1 MLDFATLLSTH
12 IHNKDV
18 KTYALAQFCGIDRAN
33 MYKIIKGQRKPTSL
47 EMVHNIC
54 KFMRLSPTEQ
64 FEMEEA
70 YRIALIG
77 SENYY
82 RRKAVL
88 RFFEEFRL
96 PIFRLPSTPPT
107 ELPNDTENIILLN
120 SQHEVNRSLFYTIS
134 SELKRQDGRIDL
146 LIQPDSE
153 FLMNILATGDY
164 DSSSVK
170 IRHIICLNNTQT
182 VTSSRQNYNLNSL
195 KQIIPLYSNHYQ
207 YDCYY
212 YYDNVD
218 SVTNAFSLF
227 PYAVI
232 TPKCVY
238 LLTADMQSGLTTTDS
253 ESLRFF
259 SCLYEQYW
267 RNSSPLLHPSNN
279 LYVQLEY
286 AQGTIQP
293 PNHSYS
299 FQMLPCL
306 TPFLTIEFLEKYIL
320 KTLPERKKLILSLQ
334 KYVEKL
340 RDRDKYFAIHYICSL
355 DGIRKFLEIGRVG
368 EYPPQYCNPF
378 SLRDRIY
385 LIRQLMTAMRTKRYH
400 LLKHNIGSIDNEFF
414 LFVGQQ
420 KGYFMFPTAKQELIC
435 LNIEESDLLYTFFDF
450 CKSLDEEMFYTYE
463 EAYTQLHN
471 LLNEYSHSTA

>member
-1 MLDFATLLSTH
+1 MFQEHITATFDCHSSSKQT
-12 IHNKDV
+12 
-18 KTYALAQFCGIDRAN
+18 
-33 MYKIIKGQRKPTSL
+33 
-47 EMVHNIC
+47 
-54 KFMRLSPTEQ
+54 
-64 FEMEEA
+64 
-70 YRIALIG
+70 
-77 SENYY
+77 
-82 RRKAVL
+82 
-88 RFFEEFRL
+88 
-96 PIFRLPSTPPT
+96 
-107 ELPNDTENIILLN
+107 
-120 SQHEVNRSLFYTIS
+120 LF
-134 SELKRQDGRIDL
+134 L
-146 LIQPDSE
+146 LIRYHFPKLCLRIFTLIKNGGSIFHCLIQYLQE
-153 FLMNILATGDY
+153 ILATGDY

-232 TPKCVY
+232 TPKCSC

-267 RNSSPLLHPSNN
+267 RNFSPLLHPSNN

-306 TPFLTIEFLEKYIL
+306 TPFLTIEFLE
-320 KTLPERKKLILSLQ
+320 
-334 KYVEKL
+334 
-340 RDRDKYFAIHYICSL
+340 
-355 DGIRKFLEIGRVG
+355 IGRVG

-378 SLRDRIY
+378 SLLVSKKGI
-385 LIRQLMTAMRTKRYH
+385 
-400 LLKHNIGSIDNEFF
+400 SCF
-414 LFVGQQ
+414 QQ
-420 KGYFMFPTAKQELIC
+420 QNK
-435 LNIEESDLLYTFFDF
+435 N
-450 CKSLDEEMFYTYE
+450 
-463 EAYTQLHN
+463 
-471 LLNEYSHSTA
+471 